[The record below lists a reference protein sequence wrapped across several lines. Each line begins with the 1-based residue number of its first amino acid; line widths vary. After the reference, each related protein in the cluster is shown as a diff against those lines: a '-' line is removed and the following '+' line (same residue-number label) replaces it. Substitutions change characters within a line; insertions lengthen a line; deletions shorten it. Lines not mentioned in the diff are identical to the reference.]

1 MLNFTPGPWK
11 IFEGYGASRF
21 SPAIVDSIPDVDGK
35 CVANLICHAANT
47 NPDCKANA
55 KLIAAAPDILNALDD
70 LVRAHEL
77 PGEHNEVEQAL
88 RAAVALLEGL
98 GK

>member
-11 IFEGYGASRF
+11 IFDGYGASRF

-35 CVANLICHAANT
+35 CVANLICHAART
-47 NPDCKANA
+47 NENYHDNA
-55 KLIAAAPDILNALDD
+55 KLIAAAPHLLNALND

-77 PGEHNEVEQAL
+77 PGDHNEVEQSL
-88 RAAVALLEGL
+88 RASVALLEGL